1 MCTDKQYYCIFN
13 DVTVI
18 TSDVIDKEYKEYK
31 EYICVRFERANTRN
45 GFDFAEIIMPDKQ
58 C

>member
-1 MCTDKQYYCIFN
+1 MCTNKQYYCIFN

-18 TSDVIDKEYKEYK
+18 TSDVIDKEY
-31 EYICVRFERANTRN
+31 ICARFERANTQN